1 MASRPTVAMARPG
14 RPSRVAAFSAPV
26 SGSQS
31 LPTARCGS
39 ATSAGA
45 ILTVI
50 GAFQPRMGN
59 GSMSRFTL
67 TGMPVSPP
75 DAYQGGPV
83 RAQGLA
89 SDADGNIWISSY
101 DNNSLYVFL
110 HGNPHHPVSFQQYE
124 GSGPFD
130 VALAPDGT
138 AWVSNSGG
146 LPFGENPRSVA
157 KYALVNGVLERRF
170 LRRLG
175 QQLRGLSVDSHGN
188 AWVASQGNG
197 MVYA

>member
-1 MASRPTVAMARPG
+1 M
-14 RPSRVAAFSAPV
+14 PV
-26 SGSQS
+26 SVKRDM
-31 LPTARCGS
+31 LPFPS
-39 ATSAGA
+39 AD
-45 ILTVI
+45 
-50 GAFQPRMGN
+50 GN

-89 SDADGNIWISSY
+89 SDANGNIWISSY
-101 DNNSLYVFL
+101 GNNSLYVFL
-110 HGNPHHPVSFQQYE
+110 HGNPHHVVSFLQYE

-130 VALAPDGT
+130 VALAADGT

-157 KYALVNGVLERRF
+157 KYALVDGILEQQF
-170 LRRLG
+170 LRCLG
-175 QQLRGLSVDSHGN
+175 RQLRGLSVDSQGN
-188 AWVASQGNG
+188 AWVASQGNTR
-197 MVYA
+197 VYAIRPDGTEIGHFTGGGMDSPWDTAITARTTCGWQISVRSIF